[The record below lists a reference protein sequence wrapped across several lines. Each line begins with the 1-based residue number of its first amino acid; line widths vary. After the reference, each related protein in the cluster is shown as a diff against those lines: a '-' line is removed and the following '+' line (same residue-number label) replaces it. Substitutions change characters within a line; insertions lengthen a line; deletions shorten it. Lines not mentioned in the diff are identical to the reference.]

1 MKRTSEMTK
10 RILSAFIV
18 VFYTSLAL
26 PAVAVDEE
34 AIGTRIRHLYSSGD
48 KAGAVKEI
56 KKAAEMGLA
65 WAQTSLAVAYLQGD
79 GIEKNMPEAIK
90 WFEKAADQNF
100 AAAQYHLAGL
110 YAQGH
115 AGKEKQKLAPEL
127 MRRSADQGY
136 EKAKSTMKLWDPTY
150 GK

>member
-1 MKRTSEMTK
+1 MKK
-10 RILSAFIV
+10 GFLSVFIV
-18 VFYTSLAL
+18 MLCTSLPLTA
-26 PAVAVDEE
+26 AAVDEE
-34 AIGTRIRHLYSSGD
+34 AIGTRIRQLYSAGD

-79 GIEKNMPEAIK
+79 GIAKSTPEAIE
-90 WFEKAADQNF
+90 WFEKAADQNY
-100 AAAQYHLAGL
+100 APAQYHLAGL
-110 YAQGH
+110 YAQGK
-115 AGKEKQKLAPEL
+115 AGEEKQKLAPEI

-136 EKAKSTMKLWDPTY
+136 EKAKLTMKLWDPAY

>member
-1 MKRTSEMTK
+1 MKKSF
-10 RILSAFIV
+10 LSVFIV
-18 VFYTSLAL
+18 ILCAAL
-26 PAVAVDEE
+26 PLPATAVDEE
-34 AIGTRIRHLYSSGD
+34 AIGARIRQLYSTGD
-48 KAGAVKEI
+48 KSGAVKEI
-56 KKAAEMGLA
+56 RKAAEMGLA

-79 GIEKNMPEAIK
+79 GIEKSTPVAIK

-100 AAAQYHLAGL
+100 APAQYHLAGL

-115 AGKEKQKLAPEL
+115 AGKEKQKLAAEL

-136 EKAKSTMKLWDPTY
+136 EKAKLTMKLWDPTY